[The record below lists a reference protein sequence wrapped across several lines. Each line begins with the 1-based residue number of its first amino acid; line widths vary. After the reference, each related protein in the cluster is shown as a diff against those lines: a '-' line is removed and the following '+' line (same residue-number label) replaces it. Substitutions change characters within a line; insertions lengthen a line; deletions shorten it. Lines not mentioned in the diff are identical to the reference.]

1 MNATRLIALA
11 RETIRSDDD
20 MYPNTSNTLEAVLD
34 ELEAIVSRYEP
45 AIWDIREAVDR
56 ALMGRRPEQGSA
68 MREK

>member
-34 ELEAIVSRYEP
+34 ELEAIVCRYEP
-45 AIWDIREAVDR
+45 AIWDIRDIVAF
-56 ALMGRRPEQGSA
+56 ALVGKRPETP
-68 MREK
+68 EKPTP